1 MPYFLN
7 IINTTAIFIMLL
19 IYFLQNIV
27 HSDNKKNNPKILHYE
42 IAGYIYVAMLAS
54 LLNIMNSVNLGD
66 AVFWYGVSLSFGL
79 KSAIFIFVIAGLLIY
94 ISAYFSTSSQ
104 QEVAVFESLIKDLQE
119 NILSIG
125 AKQTEVDEKII
136 DFTKRFKQIATPE
149 EVDEKIKEMVEDRTD
164 DITEDIQSLTDKMAI
179 IAEQLAKIKGENKNI
194 PAIINHQD
202 ENSNERLKKYDWMSD
217 DDEDDEKDE
226 DNDS

>member
-27 HSDNKKNNPKILHYE
+27 HPDKKKHNPKILHYE
-42 IAGYIYVAMLAS
+42 IAGYIYIAMLAS
-54 LLNIMNSVNLGD
+54 LINIMNAINLSD

-94 ISAYFSTSSQ
+94 VSSYFSDSSQ
-104 QEVAVFESLIKDLQE
+104 QEIIIFENLIKELQE
-119 NILSIG
+119 KMLSVYV
-125 AKQTEVDEKII
+125 KQTEVDEKII

-164 DITEDIQSLTDKMAI
+164 DITDDIQSLTDKMAI
-179 IAEQLAKIKGENKNI
+179 IAEQLAKIKGENKNL
-194 PAIINHQD
+194 PEIINHED
-202 ENSNERLKKYDWMSD
+202 ENYDKRLKKYDWM
-217 DDEDDEKDE
+217 DEDDEKDE
-226 DNDS
+226 DNDD

>member
-7 IINTTAIFIMLL
+7 IINTTAIFIMLFV
-19 IYFLQNIV
+19 YFLQNIV

-42 IAGYIYVAMLAS
+42 IAGYIYIAMLAS
-54 LLNIMNSVNLGD
+54 LINIMNSINLSD

-94 ISAYFSTSSQ
+94 ISAHFSSSSQ
-104 QEVAVFESLIKDLQE
+104 QDANIFEVLVKDLQE
-119 NILSIG
+119 KVSVAN
-125 AKQTEVDEKII
+125 AKQLEVDEKII
-136 DFTKRFKQIATPE
+136 DFTKRFKQIASPE

-164 DITEDIQSLTDKMAI
+164 DITDDIQSLTDKMAI
-179 IAEQLAKIKGENKNI
+179 IAEQLAKIKGENKNM
-194 PAIINHQD
+194 PAIMGHKD
-202 ENSNERLKKYDWMSD
+202 EDSGERLKKYDWMD
-217 DDEDDEKDE
+217 DDDDDEKDE